1 LKEESMLKEGDRCPA
16 FEVPDETGAVRTLKD
31 LAGPRGLVLYFYPK
45 DNTPGCTLEA
55 RDFRDLLPR
64 FVALGYRVAGVSR
77 DSQKSH
83 GSFITREKLPFP
95 LLSDAGGRLSQA
107 VGAWGEK
114 VMYGR
119 RSTGMIRSTLV
130 LDPGGIVLKS
140 YPRVSAKGHAAALL
154 AHLEK
159 PAR

>member
-1 LKEESMLKEGDRCPA
+1 MLKEGDRFPS

-31 LAGPRGLVLYFYPK
+31 LTGPRGLVLYFYPK
-45 DNTPGCTLEA
+45 DSTPGCTLEA

-64 FVALGYRVAGVSR
+64 FAALGFRVAGVSR

-83 GSFITREKLPFP
+83 VSFITREGLRFP
-95 LLSDAGGRLSQA
+95 LLSDADGGLSKA

-119 RSTGMIRSTLV
+119 KSTGMIRSTFV
-130 LDPGGIVLKS
+130 LDPHGTVLRA
-140 YPRVSAKGHAAALL
+140 YPKVSAKGHAATLL
-154 AHLEK
+154 AHLEERT
-159 PAR
+159 P

>member
-1 LKEESMLKEGDRCPA
+1 MIEAGDRCPP

-64 FVALGYRVAGVSR
+64 FEALGYRVAGVSR

-83 GSFITREKLPFP
+83 CAFITKERLPFP
-95 LLSDAGGRLSQA
+95 LLSDADGRLSEA

-119 RSTGMIRSTLV
+119 RSKGMIRSTLV
-130 LDPGGIVLKS
+130 LDPGGTVLRA
-140 YPRVSAKGHAAALL
+140 YPKVSATGHAATVL
-154 AHLEK
+154 AHLESQG
-159 PAR
+159 R